1 MCSPNSSDLLSVTYS
16 VFVLA
21 LQENPHAQSIAL
33 YFFRLRWKFSLRTFD
48 IARSIVNPIVRN
60 VLMPFSHHSL
70 SGLGAKPLERVF
82 LQKLAASPLPST
94 FAITQL
100 GKFIL
105 WPEA

>member
-1 MCSPNSSDLLSVTYS
+1 
-16 VFVLA
+16 
-21 LQENPHAQSIAL
+21 
-33 YFFRLRWKFSLRTFD
+33 
-48 IARSIVNPIVRN
+48 
-60 VLMPFSHHSL
+60 MPFSHHSL